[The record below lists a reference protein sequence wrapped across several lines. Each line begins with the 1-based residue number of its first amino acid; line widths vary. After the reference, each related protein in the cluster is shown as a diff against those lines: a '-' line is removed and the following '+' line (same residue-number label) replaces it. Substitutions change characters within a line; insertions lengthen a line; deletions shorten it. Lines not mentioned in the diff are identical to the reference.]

1 MTPKYFTEMPD
12 TGASE
17 PLDREGE
24 VLAPEDFTP
33 LMRSDAH
40 QIAAPINNIQ
50 QAAARGFGQCGAYIP
65 ASLCSCSSWTQCCS
79 VVQPSALGASFPV
92 SLAAACVLGFITYRA
107 QMRWYGDDSENARI
121 KAVILAF
128 LTAIPTPLP
137 AFLYVPAGA
146 VGLVHSLRRKS

>member
-1 MTPKYFTEMPD
+1 MKTEYTEQAD
-12 TGASE
+12 VTKSE
-17 PLDREGE
+17 L
-24 VLAPEDFTP
+24 LANEDSSVP
-33 LMRSDAH
+33 MRSDAH
-40 QIAAPINNIQ
+40 QVAQ
-50 QAAARGFGQCGAYIP
+50 RSFGQMWGLHPGITLLTLVVDTMLFGAN
-65 ASLCSCSSWTQCCS
+65 AAT
-79 VVQPSALGASFPV
+79 LGAFFPV

-146 VGLVHSLRRKS
+146 VGLVHLIRRKS